1 MSCRGLA
8 LVAGV
13 ACGCLSIAAQDKP
26 APQPYTD
33 ADAYQIYSLLVPHEE
48 VWGSK
53 VRLIQ
58 QETTKTSSDGL
69 LTPERCIDPSLSAEF
84 GEAVLDY
91 KRVNQQRWLLQQQ
104 FPLNIPYQ
112 LISTATVQAIFDEHK
127 GDTSVPGG
135 PLEAGWN
142 AFRQSTRRPA
152 ASSSSPPWAS
162 TTTGPARWFIAV
174 RVADRC
180 AEAGPSIC
188 SRR

>member
-13 ACGCLSIAAQDKP
+13 ACGCLSIGAQDKP

-33 ADAYQIYSLLVPHEE
+33 ADAYQIYSLLVPSEE

-53 VRLIQ
+53 IRLIQ
-58 QETTKTSSDGL
+58 QETTKTSSDGF
-69 LTPERCIDPSLSAEF
+69 LTPERCIDPRLSEKF

-91 KRVNQQRWLLQQQ
+91 KRVNQQQWLLQQQ

-112 LISTATVQAIFDEHK
+112 LISTATFRAIFDEHK
-127 GDTSVPGG
+127 GDTQGPGDHSRRG
-135 PLEAGWN
+135 GTLSGK
-142 AFRQSTRRPA
+142 STRTPE
-152 ASSSSPPWAS
+152 ASSSSPRWAS
-162 TTTGPARWFIAV
+162 TTTGPARWSIAV

-180 AEAGPSIC
+180 AAVGPSIC